1 MITGLTLK
9 NSIISGA
16 NNLSNRRAKVDELNV
31 FPVPDGDTGTNMGM
45 TIGAARTELL
55 NLPDDCT
62 VEKAAQVT
70 ASAMLRGARGNSG
83 VISSLLFRGFSK
95 ALQGKK
101 TADAKD
107 LVQAL
112 EKGVEGAYKA
122 VMKPTE
128 GTMLTVAR
136 VASEEA
142 AASGIADAVEL
153 WQLVCTAA
161 QRALDNTPEQLPVL
175 KKAGVV
181 DAGGQGLVYIFEGM
195 LSVFKDN
202 HIIAADEA
210 PEKSAKLST
219 SGAGKGVYTD
229 DLMKV
234 EDIKN
239 GYCTQFLVNKND
251 GASSNKLRAF
261 LESNGDS
268 VVVIED
274 DEVINCHVHT
284 ADPGKIVSH
293 ALQYGYL
300 TNFKIENMHEQFLS
314 RQAQGEGLKKQAAA
328 EAADTG
334 NEFTYAAVDNDRAFG
349 FVAVAAGE
357 GLKAIFTDLGADAVV
372 SGGQTMNPSTADI
385 VAAVQSVPAK
395 TVFVLP
401 NNKNI
406 IMAAEQA
413 QGIADRTIVVLST
426 RTIPQ
431 GITAMLNFDPD
442 ASEYENATNMM
453 QAADKVATGLV
464 TFAARDSDF
473 DGRKIKKGEIL
484 GVAGLVGAQRTELME
499 GIFGLRAHTAGKVWI
514 KGQEVAIKQP
524 RDAIQ
529 HSVALLTED
538 RRATGI
544 MGVLSVADNISIASL
559 DALRKG
565 PIMLD
570 DKKILEL
577 VATNKEKMAIKV
589 PSPKTAIK
597 SLSGG
602 NQQKVLIARWLANN
616 PDVLI
621 LDEPTRGIDVGA
633 KYEIYCIIADLAKQ
647 GKSIIM
653 ISSEMSEIIGM
664 SNRVMVMC
672 DGRITG
678 FIDGKDATQEN
689 IMALATQFETAPE
702 AAAANQ

>member
-1 MITGLTLK
+1 MPTAYTSNDILNAIAAASK
-9 NSIISGA
+9 A
-16 NNLSNRRAKVDELNV
+16 LSSRKEEINRLNV
-31 FPVPDGDTGTNMGM
+31 FPVPDGDTGTNMSLTIESVVGNLARLP
-45 TIGAARTELL
+45 IGAEGAEIR
-55 NLPDDCT
+55 
-62 VEKAAQVT
+62 KAITTGAL
-70 ASAMLRGARGNSG
+70 MGARGNSG

-484 GVAGLVGAQRTELME
+484 ALEN
-499 GIFGLRAHTAGKVWI
+499 GK
-514 KGQEVAIKQP
+514 
-524 RDAIQ
+524 
-529 HSVALLTED
+529 
-538 RRATGI
+538 
-544 MGVLSVADNISIASL
+544 
-559 DALRKG
+559 
-565 PIMLD
+565 
-570 DKKILEL
+570 L
-577 VATNKEKMAIKV
+577 VATGTDVTKV
-589 PSPKTAIK
+589 TYRLARSMCKKDTNFITVI
-597 SLSGG
+597 SGCD
-602 NQQKVLIARWLANN
+602 VSEEDAARTTELVQAKC
-616 PDVLI
+616 PA
-621 LDEPTRGIDVGA
+621 GIEVTHLNGGQPV
-633 KYEIYCIIADLAKQ
+633 YYYII
-647 GKSIIM
+647 SV
-653 ISSEMSEIIGM
+653 E
-664 SNRVMVMC
+664 
-672 DGRITG
+672 
-678 FIDGKDATQEN
+678 
-689 IMALATQFETAPE
+689 
-702 AAAANQ
+702 